1 MKKGESGV
9 GNGESRRSNEWNEF
23 LSRSGRLEVVD
34 ATGQGHVLDHSHAPF
49 ANSSHPIQEEVV
61 MKTPNPISPLPT
73 PDSPMPTPHS
83 PLPTALALYHTMQ
96 IIRQTEE
103 ELARCHQRGLIHGAC
118 HTYVGQE
125 AIATGVCAHLTARD
139 PIFSTHRGHGHAL
152 AKGMPPSEL
161 MAELFGRSTGCSRG
175 RGGSMHL
182 FSPEIGMMGTSG
194 IVGPCLLQACGGGY
208 SSKILKNG
216 TVAAAFFGDGAV
228 NNGAFHESLNM
239 ASIWN
244 LPVLFICENNQ
255 YATEVPFS
263 YSSGNPNVGSRGSA
277 YGIFGI
283 TVDGNDVMEIYRVAG
298 EAVARARSGGGPT
311 LIECKTYRTR
321 AHAEG
326 MGDFTYR
333 TKEEVA
339 SWKERCPIARL
350 RGAVGSD
357 SMFDQIDQEVA
368 EMVRKGREFAES
380 SPVPDSSSATT
391 NVFSPSRSCVPSN
404 DSPLPISHSRQLTF
418 VAATLEALDQAM
430 AADPKIF
437 VMGEGIGE
445 RGGNFRTTFGLQA
458 KYGGDRLCD
467 TPICERGFVGLACGA
482 AMTGTRPI
490 IDFMFIDFINDSFG
504 EIVNQ
509 IAKMQYMSSGRL
521 KMPVLLRGCG
531 GVGHSAATHHSGM
544 YHSIYSHI
552 PGLRVVLP
560 SNPYDAKGLMAY
572 ALRSDDP
579 VLFLE
584 HRELMQTKGHVP
596 TEHYEIPFGQARVH
610 RPGTDVTVVALS
622 LMVQHALQA
631 AEQLT
636 AEGTS
641 VEVIDPR
648 TVSPL
653 DIDTILKSVSKTG
666 RMLVVDEAFGPCG
679 FASEIAAQVSDAGFD
694 DLDAPIKR
702 LHGAQAPTP
711 YAPTLEQ
718 AVVPN
723 IQRITQAIRDL
734 VKE

>member
-1 MKKGESGV
+1 MT
-9 GNGESRRSNEWNEF
+9 N
-23 LSRSGRLEVVD
+23 D
-34 ATGQGHVLDHSHAPF
+34 QGLLLH
-49 ANSSHPIQEEVV
+49 
-61 MKTPNPISPLPT
+61 
-73 PDSPMPTPHS
+73 
-83 PLPTALALYHTMQ
+83 LYRTMQ
-96 IIRQTEE
+96 LIRQTEE

-125 AIATGVCAHLTARD
+125 AIATGVCSHLTARD

-228 NNGAFHESLNM
+228 NNGAFHEGLNM
-239 ASIWN
+239 ASIWK

-255 YATEVPFS
+255 FATEVPFC

-277 YGIFGI
+277 YGILGI

-339 SWKERCPIARL
+339 AWKERCPIVRL
-350 RGAVGSD
+350 RSLASGHSSLGEDVLAS
-357 SMFDQIDQEVA
+357 FDEIDREVA
-368 EMVRKGREFAES
+368 KQTQEARALAES
-380 SPVPDSSSATT
+380 APVPSPASATA
-391 NVFSPSRSCVPSN
+391 NVYSQDIYSPSPRQSVATDQGQMTN
-404 DSPLPISHSRQLTF
+404 DQGPRTITF

-437 VMGEGIGE
+437 VMGEGIGV
-445 RGGNFRTTFGLQA
+445 RGGNFTTTLGLHA

-544 YHSIYSHI
+544 YHSIYAHI
-552 PGLRVVLP
+552 PGLRIVLP

-584 HRELMQTKGHVP
+584 HRELMQTKGSVP
-596 TEHYEIPFGQARVH
+596 IGHYEIPFGRARVA
-610 RPGTDVTVVALS
+610 RTGTDVTVVALS
-622 LMVQHALQA
+622 LMVQHALKA
-631 AEQLT
+631 AEQL
-636 AEGTS
+636 AGENIS
-641 VEVIDPR
+641 VEIIDPR

-653 DIDTILKSVSKTG
+653 DVESVLQSVAKTG
-666 RMLVVDEAFGPCG
+666 RLLVVDEAFGPCG
-679 FASEIAAQVSDAGFD
+679 FASEIAAHVADAGFN

-702 LHGAQAPTP
+702 LHGAFAPTP
-711 YAPTLEQ
+711 YAPTLER
-718 AVVPN
+718 AVVPVVE
-723 IQRITQAIRDL
+723 QVAQAIRDL
-734 VKE
+734 MGE

>member
-1 MKKGESGV
+1 MDQLC
-9 GNGESRRSNEWNEF
+9 N
-23 LSRSGRLEVVD
+23 LSVETV
-34 ATGQGHVLDHSHAPF
+34 
-49 ANSSHPIQEEVV
+49 
-61 MKTPNPISPLPT
+61 
-73 PDSPMPTPHS
+73 
-83 PLPTALALYHTMQ
+83 LALYRTMQ
-96 IIRQTEE
+96 TIRQTEE

-125 AIATGVCAHLTARD
+125 AIATGVCVHLSQHD

-152 AKGMPPSEL
+152 AKGMQPCEL
-161 MAELFGRSTGCSRG
+161 MAELFGRETGCSRG

-228 NNGAFHESLNM
+228 NNGAFHEGLNM
-239 ASIWN
+239 AAIWK

-255 YATEVPFS
+255 FATEVPFS
-263 YSSGNPNVGSRGSA
+263 YSSGNPSIGSRGTA
-277 YGIFGI
+277 YGIPGI
-283 TVDGNDVMEIYRVAG
+283 TVDGNDVLEIYRVAE
-298 EAVARARSGGGPT
+298 EAVARARNGGGPT

-333 TKEEVA
+333 TKAEVA
-339 SWKERCPIARL
+339 AWKERCPIARL
-350 RGAVGSD
+350 RTEAGAVID
-357 SMFDQIDQEVA
+357 KFDAVDQEVA
-368 EMVRKGREFAES
+368 RLVKEARDFAERS
-380 SPVPDSSSATT
+380 EVPPARTATT
-391 NVFSPSRSCVPSN
+391 HVYSAGVVDAQLPKSNSESRELS
-404 DSPLPISHSRQLTF
+404 F

-430 AADPKIF
+430 AADPAIF
-437 VMGEGIGE
+437 VMGEGIGV
-445 RGGNFRTTFGLQA
+445 RGGNFATTLGLFA
-458 KYGGDRLCD
+458 KYGAERLCD

-584 HRELMQTKGHVP
+584 HRELMQIKGSVP
-596 TEHYEIPFGQARVH
+596 TEHYEIPFGKARVA
-610 RPGTDVTVVALS
+610 RAGTDVTVVALS
-622 LMVQHALQA
+622 LMVQHALKA
-631 AEQLT
+631 AELL
-636 AEGTS
+636 AGESVS
-641 VEVIDPR
+641 VEIIDPR

-653 DIDTILKSVSKTG
+653 DVDSILQSVAKTG
-666 RMLVVDEAFGPCG
+666 RLLVVDEAFGPCG
-679 FASEIAAQVSDAGFD
+679 FASEIAALVADAGFN

-702 LHGAQAPTP
+702 LHGAFAPTP
-711 YAPTLEQ
+711 YAPTLER

-723 IQRITQAIRDL
+723 VEQVAQAIRDL
-734 VKE
+734 MGE